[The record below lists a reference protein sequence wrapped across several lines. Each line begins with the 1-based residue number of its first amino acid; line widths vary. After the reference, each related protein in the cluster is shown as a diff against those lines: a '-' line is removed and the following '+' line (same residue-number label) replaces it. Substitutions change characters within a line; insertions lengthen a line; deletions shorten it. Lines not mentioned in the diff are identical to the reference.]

1 MTVQG
6 DSRRYGVDETRA
18 FAQAL
23 FRAAG
28 LDEDK
33 ARTVGEILLE
43 ADLMGHATHGLA
55 LAPAYLDA
63 AASGA
68 LLGSG
73 EPDVVADRGACIT
86 WRGKRL
92 PGPWLTAKAVD
103 LALDRV
109 QTYGTVTVAISDSH
123 HIGALAAYLTRATDR
138 GCLAMIASSMPSL
151 AGVAPYGG
159 TQAVFTPNPI
169 AAGIPT
175 EGDPILLDISASITT
190 INMTRQL
197 VKAGQ
202 VFPQA
207 WAMDAQGNPSTD
219 PQVALSQGGTLL
231 PVGGLDHGHKGYG
244 WALLVEALS
253 TLSGFGRADQPAGTC
268 VSVFIQVIDPGAFG
282 GQADFARQMGWLADA
297 CKTNPPRPGVDRVR
311 LPGERGLA
319 IKRESLVQGVALSDS
334 IMQGLSR
341 WAQTHGVPLPQA
353 LPADD

>member
-1 MTVQG
+1 MAVQEEH
-6 DSRRYGVDETRA
+6 RRYGVDETRA
-18 FAQAL
+18 CAQAL

-28 LDEDK
+28 LGEEK
-33 ARTVGEILLE
+33 ARVVSEILVE
-43 ADLMGHATHGLA
+43 ADMMGHATHGLA

-86 WRGKRL
+86 WRGRRL

-103 LALDRV
+103 LALERV
-109 QTYGTVTVAISDSH
+109 RTYGTVTVAISDSH
-123 HIGALAAYLTRATDR
+123 HIGALAAYLTRVTER

-175 EGDPILLDISASITT
+175 QGDPILLDISASITT
-190 INMTRQL
+190 INMSRQL
-197 VKAGQ
+197 AKAGKQ
-202 VFPQA
+202 FPQP
-207 WAMDAQGNPSTD
+207 WAMDSQGNPSAD
-219 PQVALSQGGTLL
+219 PQAALSEGGTLL

-268 VSVFIQVIDPGAFG
+268 VSVYIQVIDPDAFG
-282 GQADFARQMGWLADA
+282 GQADFARQMGWLAEV

-319 IKRESLVQGVALSDS
+319 LRRDALAHGVALSDS
-334 IMQGLSR
+334 IVQGLSR
-341 WAQTHGVPLPQA
+341 WSEKYGVA
-353 LPADD
+353 LPAAYSTNA